1 MVATFDMTGNAGGK
15 GSAPRP
21 KTVSDKEYAERWDAI
36 FARDKEDSMI
46 MEMPGTLGSAK
57 IVFKEDN

>member
-1 MVATFDMTGNAGGK
+1 MIPTFDMRGNDGGK
-15 GSAPRP
+15 GSSPRP

-36 FARDKEDSMI
+36 FARDKEDSI
-46 MEMPGTLGSAK
+46 TMEMPGTLGSAK